1 MMDLVLDVKDVKR
14 LKGLG
19 RIGYEKVGKKR
30 LYVN

>member
-1 MMDLVLDVKDVKR
+1 MGLVLDVKDAKR

-19 RIGYEKVGKKR
+19 RVEYEKVGKKR